1 MTMHARAHPAVPPAA
16 PPRASWRLG
25 AGNDPAEAE
34 ADAVAAR
41 VLGRSPMPIRAEP
54 ATSSGMIRRRT
65 ADGGVSPHAGVAV
78 AAALGEPGVPL
89 GRSDAA
95 FFGSGMGADLSS
107 VRIHAGAAADRAAR
121 SVGARA
127 FALGPHL
134 VFAEGEY
141 RPASAEGRR
150 LLAHELAHVAQGQAT
165 PGEATLRRFT
175 RAEEGEIGTL
185 DAVVDQAGIRADASA
200 DIPMMMSWGRFTAAN
215 GGHAAQEIAASLA
228 GMANEANGGVGPGPS
243 AQPGPA
249 PSPRYIFSC
258 LCGLIDMRHFY
269 QLMYIALI
277 SGNAGAV
284 EEGRAHELRAVA
296 SSRFAPEDTPS
307 NALGAYFGS
316 QQSIIQRQSVFLAN
330 LRAHLG
336 RCHPID
342 YRALPEDQRGMI
354 LDWYAVD
361 GARRPEHQNEQAFPN
376 MERIPACE
384 GLGMFPFVLGRDN
397 EGITNRIVGTVET

>member
-1 MTMHARAHPAVPPAA
+1 MTMRAGGQTAQAPASPTPAT
-16 PPRASWRLG
+16 WRIG
-25 AGNDPAEAE
+25 AIHDSAETE

-41 VLGRSPMPIRAEP
+41 ILGHQPRERRGAGQG
-54 ATSSGMIRRRT
+54 TIRRSAVT
-65 ADGGVSPHAGVAV
+65 GGVGSGAQVAV
-78 AAALGEPGVPL
+78 GAALAEPGVPL
-89 GRSDAA
+89 ARADAS
-95 FFGSGMGADLSS
+95 FFGAAMAADFSS
-107 VRIHAGAAADRAAR
+107 VRVHAGPVADTAAR

-127 FALGPHL
+127 FALGAHL
-134 VFAEGEY
+134 VFAHGEY
-141 RPASAEGRR
+141 RPRGADGRL
-150 LLAHELAHVAQGQAT
+150 LLAHELAHVAQAQSGREA
-165 PGEATLRRFT
+165 ATLRRFT

-185 DAVVDQAGIRADASA
+185 DEVIDQAGIRADASA
-200 DIPMMMSWGRFTAAN
+200 DIPGMMSWGRFTAAN

-228 GMANEANGGVGPGPS
+228 GMANEWNGGAGAGES

-249 PSPRYIFSC
+249 PSPRYLFSC
-258 LCGLIDMRHFY
+258 LCGLVDMRHFY
-269 QLMYIALI
+269 QLMYISLI

-284 EEGRAHELRAVA
+284 EEGRAHELRAA
-296 SSRFAPEDTPS
+296 AMSRFAPEDTPS

-330 LRAHLG
+330 LRAHLA

-361 GARRPEHQNEQAFPN
+361 GALRPERQNEQAFPN